1 MVLLLAG
8 GSCGAG
14 SGADGAAGGI
24 RGTDASSGAGSVGDD
39 DVADGGACPGGG
51 ARGMAAGAV
60 GGRCGAKI
68 LLTFSPFSKQTWRYR
83 AGSVDFWP
91 VAEIFSSSSCLHPA
105 SSEKT
110 GWNE

>member
-14 SGADGAAGGI
+14 SGADGAAGGV

-39 DVADGGACPGGG
+39 DVADGGG

-83 AGSVDFWP
+83 AGSVDLLP
-91 VAEIFSSSSCLHPA
+91 VAEIFSSSSSLHPA